1 MNKPILEHLYKI
13 YKVDANWDG
22 SKVNMSASGGFLSSF
37 EPNLYKLDCNQTA
50 SFYFNNMHREKSGA
64 VQVEVYS
71 REFEHYSCPS
81 SSSSSS
87 SWGGSKNNKQYNG
100 GFLAGETYVLK
111 DRYIFSVE
119 LTEETLKFIDVG
131 IFSSSEI
138 TSPLKVQEISK
149 IFKKGLQEYGMPEA
163 KSGGRKKSAKQNRIK
178 RRRIS
183 KLRK

>member
-13 YKVDANWDG
+13 YKLDANWDG

-37 EPNLYKLDCNQTA
+37 EPNLYKLDCNQTT

-71 REFEHYSCPS
+71 REFVQANVRCSDGRSPEGNSANLY
-81 SSSSSS
+81 
-87 SWGGSKNNKQYNG
+87 
-100 GFLAGETYVLK
+100 ELK
-111 DRYIFSVE
+111 DVYKFSVE
-119 LTEETLKFIDVG
+119 LTEETVKFVDVG
-131 IFSSSEI
+131 FFTSSEI
-138 TSPLKVQEISK
+138 TSPLKVQENSK
-149 IFKKGLQEYGMPEA
+149 IFKKGLEEYGMSEA